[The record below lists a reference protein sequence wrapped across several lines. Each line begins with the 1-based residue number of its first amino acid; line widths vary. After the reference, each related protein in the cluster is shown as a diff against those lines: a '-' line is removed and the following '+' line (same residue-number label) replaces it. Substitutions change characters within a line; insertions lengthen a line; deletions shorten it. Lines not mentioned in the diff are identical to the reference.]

1 LVSIARQDAV
11 STGKVNAERE
21 RHMVEKQAVRFV
33 RPRKRVL
40 QANSQ
45 SSNDWIA
52 DWNARLIVQ
61 LSNRP
66 RLFLKGDIVKRGP
79 GQVEL

>member
-1 LVSIARQDAV
+1 
-11 STGKVNAERE
+11 
-21 RHMVEKQAVRFV
+21 MVEKQLVRFV
-33 RPRKRVL
+33 RPLERVS

-52 DWNARLIVQ
+52 DWNARPVIQ

-66 RLFLKGDIVKRGP
+66 RLFLKGDIVERRP
-79 GQVEL
+79 GQIEL